1 MNGSRAP
8 GEVLHAV
15 VLPVVADEPLLPG
28 ESPLL
33 RQREAAG
40 RALAESARRAGAE
53 LDRLESDER
62 GAPLPSNGWHWSISH
77 SVSRAA
83 AVVWRAPVG
92 IDLEHKQPRR
102 REVMQRVLNAR
113 EAELLEGPE
122 RLVFLRAWTAK
133 EAVLKKLGVG
143 LAGLSDCRI
152 VEVHGPDRLLLDAR
166 GARHAV
172 WQAHTPDRHVL
183 SLSADAL
190 AGSPWDLEVEWV
202 GADPGS
208 QEAPR

>member
-1 MNGSRAP
+1 VSDSPAAE
-8 GEVLHAV
+8 EVLRAV
-15 VLPVVADEPLLPG
+15 VLSVAADEPLLPG

-40 RALAESARRAGAE
+40 RALGESARRSGAE
-53 LDRLESDER
+53 LGPLESDER
-62 GAPLPSNGWHWSISH
+62 GAPRPSNGWHWSISH
-77 SVSRAA
+77 SGSRAA
-83 AVVWRAPVG
+83 AAVWRAPLG
-92 IDLEHKQPRR
+92 IDLERKQPRR
-102 REVMQRVLNAR
+102 REVLRRVLNPR
-113 EAELLEGPE
+113 EKELLDGPE

-183 SLSADAL
+183 SLAADAL
-190 AGSPWDLEVEWV
+190 AGSPWDLEVEWI
-202 GADPGS
+202 GADPGC